1 MAHDRRSGGN
11 ANACKE
17 TSADCLLDLLWLPP
31 ELFVAEAKREE
42 RVPYVA
48 NGPDWQTKAGVDM
61 GLHGVIGPVT
71 DLGEAD
77 VARRSSA
84 LRGANDDS
92 AESGSERY
100 VFARLRYQTARA
112 TDEIGRAR
120 HDPVA
125 SLRLCAIES
134 IVGAFE

>member
-1 MAHDRRSGGN
+1 MADQGRGQI
-11 ANACKE
+11 
-17 TSADCLLDLLWLPP
+17 
-31 ELFVAEAKREE
+31 
-42 RVPYVA
+42 RVFTA
-48 NGPDWQTKAGVDM
+48 
-61 GLHGVIGPVT
+61 
-71 DLGEAD
+71 
-77 VARRSSA
+77 SSA
-84 LRGANDDS
+84 RLQTLGKRMWLADPVHFAALTTTQLN
-92 AESGSERY
+92 SGSERY